1 MQPVTSYKMTHVNWR
16 ADISLKRVLSLL
28 FIIASFYWWVIIPI
42 VREILYFTD
51 GREIAASVST
61 SLFLLTPMDVFY
73 LEPEKVPSG
82 LWAFLLYYIQ
92 PIGEL
97 VAFLSTFLAAF
108 YIRQRMNGFA
118 RFVIYLGIICAAT
131 ILLSLLRG
139 DWGYGFFPFCASIS
153 GIGVAKLTL
162 RSNLSQPIPD
172 TRTP

>member
-1 MQPVTSYKMTHVNWR
+1 
-16 ADISLKRVLSLL
+16 
-28 FIIASFYWWVIIPI
+28 
-42 VREILYFTD
+42 
-51 GREIAASVST
+51 
-61 SLFLLTPMDVFY
+61 MDVFY